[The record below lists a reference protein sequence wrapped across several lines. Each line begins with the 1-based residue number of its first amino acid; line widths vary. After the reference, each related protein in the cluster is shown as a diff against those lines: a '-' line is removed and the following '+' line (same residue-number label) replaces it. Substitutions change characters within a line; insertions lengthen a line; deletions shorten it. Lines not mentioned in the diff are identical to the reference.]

1 MTNSEFVN
9 PPIISSVIL
18 LVDDIRSDRWISKSD
33 SKAGFMMDCK
43 RKSEFLLT
51 LESSVPIGQAMK
63 HFFKLF
69 TPNHIF
75 INYNR
80 MEIKKWQYL
89 EFTKNQA
96 TLSQY

>member
-1 MTNSEFVN
+1 
-9 PPIISSVIL
+9 
-18 LVDDIRSDRWISKSD
+18 
-33 SKAGFMMDCK
+33 MDCK

-80 MEIKKWQYL
+80 KEIKKWQHL
-89 EFTKNQA
+89 ER
-96 TLSQY
+96 